1 MKRYI
6 KNLIKGFAAIAI
18 LATATGARAEQA
30 NVPLKHAQA
39 KTAAEVKS
47 EVEQNFV
54 QKAYETARLHS
65 PFAAFNAAPAAG
77 APVFGADVLTSKMM
91 EYASKFLGTRYR
103 LGATGPSMFDCS
115 GFTSYV
121 FRNFGITLNRTSR
134 MQYTQGTKV
143 RVNDMQPGDLIFFSC
158 ASSGRG
164 NVGHVGIVVE
174 SDGDGGCKFIHA
186 SVKHGVTYQKFP
198 DNGYYDRHFI
208 GVKRVI
214 EEKHVQAYK

>member
-1 MKRYI
+1 MKKYI
-6 KNLIKGFAAIAI
+6 RNLLKGFAAIAI
-18 LATATGARAEQA
+18 LSIATGARAEKVS
-30 NVPLKHAQA
+30 VPMKHSQA
-39 KTAAEVKS
+39 KTEAEIKS
-47 EVEQNFV
+47 EIQQNFV

-65 PFAAFNAAPAAG
+65 PFAAFNAEPAAPAPA
-77 APVFGADVLTSKMM
+77 FGSDVLTSKMM

-121 FRNFGITLNRTSR
+121 FRNFGINLNRTSR

-143 RVNDMQPGDLIFFSC
+143 KVSEMQPGDLIFFSS

-164 NVGHVGIVVE
+164 NVGHVGIVAEVDANG
-174 SDGDGGCKFIHA
+174 SCKFIHA
-186 SVKHGVTYQKFP
+186 SVKRGVTYQKFP
-198 DNGYYDRHFI
+198 DNGYFDRHFI

-214 EEKHVQAYK
+214 EEQHLQAYK